1 MATFALPS
9 KSGGFSLE
17 SLRRAALQ
25 SRAKARPPSVSKAAA
40 SAFEQDSEVSD
51 DELARRVRSE
61 RTPSP
66 DGQANDSF
74 DSISTSL
81 SILEPRVQAD
91 AVAALSDLSRAGL
104 SYQDLLTYG
113 GINAQFL
120 SMLVSSVSLPSSSP
134 ATETSKRADTSMSS
148 PAQKSDVCIA
158 DKDVQSGGER
168 ALAELS
174 SAGLT
179 CNDMVELGGLH
190 PLFLAQLISQMSSSL
205 QNHAQLLEQAM
216 DIVRE
221 AAATL
226 SAAPSAAPTSIPS
239 SGAATPTP
247 SISMTPVTSVS
258 AQPAVSSKNTKTE
271 MTNSGK
277 LGSLTSAISLDTQ
290 QPVIAASSTAQ
301 FLSSR
306 SNVQSSVSI
315 SGISV
320 NVSRT
325 LRKRPTAMDLDA
337 TSNQNVKFGS
347 DRSNGKMVIEMTDSD
362 DSEAEGGKY

>member
-1 MATFALPS
+1 MATIGLPS
-9 KSGGFSLE
+9 KSAGFSLE
-17 SLRRAALQ
+17 SLRKAALQ
-25 SRAKARPPSVSKAAA
+25 SRSKQRPPSVSKAAA

-51 DELARRVRSE
+51 DELARRIRSE

-66 DGQANDSF
+66 DGQANESF

-81 SILEPRVQAD
+81 SILDPKVQAD

-113 GINAQFL
+113 RINAQFL

-148 PAQKSDVCIA
+148 PAQKSDVFIP
-158 DKDVQSGGER
+158 DRDVLSGGEK

-174 SAGLT
+174 SAGLS

-216 DIVRE
+216 VIVRE

-226 SAAPSAAPTSIPS
+226 SAAPTSMPS

-247 SISMTPVTSVS
+247 SISVTSVTS
-258 AQPAVSSKNTKTE
+258 APAQPQAPSKNMKTE
-271 MTNSGK
+271 MTNGGK
-277 LGSLTSAISLDTQ
+277 LGSSTSAISSDTQ
-290 QPVIAASSTAQ
+290 QSVIAASSTAQ
-301 FLSSR
+301 LLNNRSSL
-306 SNVQSSVSI
+306 QSSVSI

-325 LRKRPTAMDLDA
+325 LRKRPTALDLDA

-347 DRSNGKMVIEMTDSD
+347 DRSNGKMVIEMSDSD
-362 DSEAEGGKY
+362 DSEAEGAKK

>member
-1 MATFALPS
+1 MATFALS
-9 KSGGFSLE
+9 STKAGSSLE
-17 SLRRAALQ
+17 SLRMAALQ
-25 SRAKARPPSVSKAAA
+25 SRAKPRVPSLSKAAA
-40 SAFEQDSEVSD
+40 SAFEQDSED
-51 DELARRVRSE
+51 PDEELARRIRSE

-66 DGQANDSF
+66 DGQANESF

-81 SILEPRVQAD
+81 SSILEPKVQAD

-134 ATETSKRADTSMSS
+134 TTETSKRADTSMSS
-148 PAQKSDVCIA
+148 PAQKSDVFI
-158 DKDVQSGGER
+158 DDRDIQGGGEK

-174 SAGLT
+174 SAGLS
-179 CNDMVELGGLH
+179 CNDMVQLGGLH

-216 DIVRE
+216 AIVQE

-226 SAAPSAAPTSIPS
+226 SAAPSSMPS
-239 SGAATPTP
+239 SGAATPTH
-247 SISMTPVTSVS
+247 SMSATPVTAS
-258 AQPAVSSKNTKTE
+258 AQNLAPLRSAKTE
-271 MTNSGK
+271 ASTNGK
-277 LGSLTSAISLDTQ
+277 LEARASAIASDSQ
-290 QPVIAASSTAQ
+290 QPVIATPSTGKN
-301 FLSSR
+301 LR
-306 SNVQSSVSI
+306 NRIVSNGQSSVSI
-315 SGISV
+315 SGNSV

-325 LRKRPTAMDLDA
+325 LRRRPTAMDLDA

-347 DRSNGKMVIEMTDSD
+347 DRSNGKMVIEMSDSD
-362 DSEAEGGKY
+362 ESDAEGGKK